1 MSLTDRELI
10 ELERLLNEQQIF
22 NNFDKLK
29 TLKGVNPNYKFLH
42 DSITQQSYNDK
53 DEINGGYRGA
63 ALEGSSRSGKTWS
76 GVDIC
81 IFLAEYQPN
90 CTINIV
96 RETYAEHKET
106 TYLDFKRRLDDYG
119 LDNPFHRAKEVKT
132 FDIKGAKITFL
143 GCDKLGKKHGAGSDY
158 TFFNEVMHIPR
169 DTFDQLEMRNRVFWW
184 ADYNPSLTQHWFFEN
199 VLPRADVGFL
209 RTTFL
214 DNPFISSQEKNKI
227 LSYEPYKKDSYQVIE
242 NEIIYNGQPV
252 NDTNQPPLNIE
263 NVDQGTADQF
273 NWKVYGLGLRG
284 SMKGLIFNNVRY
296 IDKFPDLA
304 YSYGLDFGFTNDP
317 TAMVR
322 YAEEEDNIYLEL
334 LCYQP
339 IETPQEINALFEA
352 LGIERNLPITA
363 DSSDKYT
370 GENKG
375 TVEMVV
381 SLNQLGWSITKVS
394 KTKSI
399 IHWLLSMKQKK
410 IHIIKNNLYKYAK
423 AEQEN
428 YRFKSING
436 IEINQPID
444 KFNHFFDAAR
454 YAHMNNG
461 LDFWV
466 G

>member
-1 MSLTDRELI
+1 
-10 ELERLLNEQQIF
+10 
-22 NNFDKLK
+22 
-29 TLKGVNPNYKFLH
+29 
-42 DSITQQSYNDK
+42 
-53 DEINGGYRGA
+53 
-63 ALEGSSRSGKTWS
+63 
-76 GVDIC
+76 
-81 IFLAEYQPN
+81 
-90 CTINIV
+90 
-96 RETYAEHKET
+96 
-106 TYLDFKRRLDDYG
+106 
-119 LDNPFHRAKEVKT
+119 
-132 FDIKGAKITFL
+132 
-143 GCDKLGKKHGAGSDY
+143 
-158 TFFNEVMHIPR
+158 MHIPR

-252 NDTNQPPLNIE
+252 NDTNQPPPNIE